1 MRRFELH
8 RDEDETGLSGTGL
21 IVEGVEMSNGAV
33 VMRWVPWPYSIAVY
47 PERGIESIEHL
58 HSHRGRTRLMWLD
71 GEAEGSARGK
81 PESAG

>member
-33 VMRWVPWPYSIAVY
+33 AMRWVPWPYSIVVY
-47 PERGIESIEHL
+47 PERGMEAIEYL
-58 HSHRGRTRLMWLD
+58 HGHRGRTRIVWLD
-71 GEAEGSARGK
+71 
-81 PESAG
+81 PEEPREED